1 MNNYLRTANRF
12 VGKRHVLLI
21 IHVHM
26 ILCRAIFSTCYM
38 ATENSSE
45 DTKQRAKKLAEQ
57 IGRYILYNDA
67 ADAKSLYNAIYIYI
81 M

>member
-1 MNNYLRTANRF
+1 
-12 VGKRHVLLI
+12 
-21 IHVHM
+21 
-26 ILCRAIFSTCYM
+26 M